1 MMYFHIVY
9 DVSNEQ
15 YSFYSCQGDRGDPG
29 PAGLPGSQGAP
40 GTPGPVGAPG
50 DAGQR
55 GDPVRKSI
63 SHWQFYNTDILSC
76 HYVYIYP
83 ILYMLLA
90 KNSK

>member
-1 MMYFHIVY
+1 MFKEKCS
-9 DVSNEQ
+9 VS
-15 YSFYSCQGDRGDPG
+15 SCQGDRGDPG

-63 SHWQFYNTDILSC
+63 SHCQWYDIDMLS
-76 HYVYIYP
+76 
-83 ILYMLLA
+83 
-90 KNSK
+90 

>member
-1 MMYFHIVY
+1 MFK
-9 DVSNEQ
+9 EQ
-15 YSFYSCQGDRGDPG
+15 YSVCCCQGDRGDPG

-63 SHWQFYNTDILSC
+63 SHWHLYDTDMLFC
-76 HYVYIYP
+76 NDEYMHP
-83 ILYMLLA
+83 ILYMLA
-90 KNSK
+90 KNSN